1 MQGCVQKKR
10 NRWYIRYYVGKDS
23 NGKWKEKSE
32 GSWATKREAE
42 KALHLR
48 ITEIESSFERRVDD
62 STLAVYLL
70 HWLETYCKSQLADN
84 TVKGYCVNIEKHII
98 PRIGHIQ
105 LNRLKPNDIQ
115 KLYADLQA
123 SGLSGTSVR
132 YVHNNLHKALGA
144 AVKEQL
150 ILRNPADYVY
160 PPKVSRYEA
169 ETLTPEQALTLLKA
183 CAGSEIYLP
192 VFLAVS
198 LGLRRGEA
206 LGLQW
211 QDVDLRAGTV
221 TIRHSASFSKD
232 GITLSTTKTKN
243 SRRTLQLPDALKR
256 ALENA
261 LSTQE
266 EQALLW
272 GAGFNPHNLVCCR
285 SDGSPITSNCL
296 HHQFKDALE
305 QCGLPP
311 IRFHD
316 LRHTNA
322 TLMLRSAVPAKI
334 VSAMLGH
341 SSIGITLD
349 TYSHVITEM
358 QGGATSAMN
367 SILQGL

>member
-10 NRWYIRYYVGKDS
+10 NRWYIRYYIGKDA

-42 KALHLR
+42 KVLRMR
-48 ITEIESSFERRVDD
+48 ITEIEGSFERKVEN
-62 STLAVYLL
+62 STLEVYLN
-70 HWLETYCKSQLADN
+70 HWFETYCKTQLAAN
-84 TVKGYCVNIEKHII
+84 TIRGYRVNIENHIV
-98 PRIGHIQ
+98 PRIGHVQ

-115 KLYADLQA
+115 TLYDDLLD

-132 YVHNNLHKALGA
+132 YVHNNLHKALNA

-160 PPKVSRYEA
+160 PPKVSRFEGD
-169 ETLTPEQALTLLKA
+169 TLTPEQSLTLLKA
-183 CAGSEIYLP
+183 CNGTEIYLP

-211 QDVDLRAGTV
+211 DDIDFVSGTV
-221 TIRHSASFSKD
+221 TIRHSANFTKD

-256 ALENA
+256 SLEYT

-266 EQALLW
+266 ERKAQY
-272 GAGFNPHNLVCCR
+272 GVGYNPYNLVCCR
-285 SDGSPITSNCL
+285 ADGSPLTSNCL
-296 HHQFKDALE
+296 HHKFKAVLD
-305 QCGLPP
+305 QCGLPE

-322 TLMLRSAVPAKI
+322 TLMLRNAIPAKI
-334 VSAMLGH
+334 VSSMLGH

-358 QGGATSAMN
+358 QSGATNAMN
-367 SILQGL
+367 VIFQGL